1 MTDHLTLLIAIF
13 GAIATGLAAI
23 ATCLAAIAT
32 WRAPTAA
39 AKLAESLRR
48 DAEMQD
54 ERQRQKL
61 SVFTSLMQERAQISS
76 ENSVRAL
83 NLIDVVFNESRD
95 VREAWSELLLA
106 FHMNP
111 LVPHVID
118 ERLRKLLG
126 TIAKDVGLSDDL
138 RNDDLGRV
146 YYPNVMAQEQ
156 LIKDLQRQQHLASLQ
171 GQGAAGAAGPQ
182 NIAWPPKPE

>member
-13 GAIATGLAAI
+13 SAIATGLAAF
-23 ATCLAAIAT
+23 AT

-39 AKLAESLRR
+39 AKLAETLRR
-48 DAEMQD
+48 DAERHD

-61 SVFTSLMQERAQISS
+61 SVFATLMQERAQIYSD
-76 ENSVRAL
+76 NGVRAL

-95 VREAWSELLLA
+95 VREAWSELYLA

-111 LVPHVID
+111 LVQHVID

-126 TIAKDVGLSDDL
+126 AVAKEIGLSDEL

-146 YYPNVMAQEQ
+146 YYPNVKAQEQ
-156 LIKDLQRQQHLASLQ
+156 LIRDLQRQQLLASLQ
-171 GQGAAGAAGPQ
+171 GQNVPGAGAAIPQ
-182 NIAWPPKPE
+182 NSAWPPKPE